1 MGEREGWMG
10 ERGRDGGE
18 RGLDELIAAGE
29 SGGRSD
35 GWEKGK
41 ADVKEGWDRRMEGHV
56 DLRRKRL

>member
-1 MGEREGWMG
+1 MEGREGGM
-10 ERGRDGGE
+10 
-18 RGLDELIAAGE
+18 DELIAAGE

-41 ADVKEGWDRRMEGHV
+41 ADVKEGRDRRMEGHV